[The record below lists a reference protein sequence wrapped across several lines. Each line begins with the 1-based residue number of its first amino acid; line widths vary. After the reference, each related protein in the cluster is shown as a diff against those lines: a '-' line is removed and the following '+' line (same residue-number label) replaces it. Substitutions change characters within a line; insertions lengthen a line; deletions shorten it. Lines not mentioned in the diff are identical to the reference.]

1 MIRVIF
7 YLIIVAVLAFGAVW
21 LADRPGEVAIT
32 WQGTRI
38 DTSMLVLIAA
48 VAAVAVAAVILWS
61 ILRAI
66 VRAPETIARYRR
78 YRRGVRGYLA
88 VSKGLIAVG
97 SGDARAAKRLTT
109 EAVRIAPR
117 EPLTLLLAAQSA
129 QLSGDHDTAVATFQ
143 DMANRD
149 DTRVLGLHGLFV
161 EAQRRADHAAAL
173 TYAEEA
179 ARHASVP
186 VWAAQ
191 AVLEFRCVAGDWSGA
206 LDRLDRNLKSRLI
219 DRRTYRRQRAVL
231 LTAQAQAL
239 APTDRERATA
249 LSREAAK
256 LAPDLVPAA
265 ALAARLLGEAGERRK
280 AGRIL
285 ERAWHA
291 NPHPDLAD
299 AYVALRPGDSARQRL
314 SRIEALAAKGPSD
327 TEAAL
332 AVARA
337 ALDAKEF
344 AAARTALAPYTTAPR
359 KRVAALMAE
368 LEMAQGDEGRA
379 REWMARALNAR
390 RDPAWT
396 ADAFVS
402 DHWLPISPVS
412 GRLDAFEWKD
422 PLAGEDHGTVIEHR
436 AEVPAQVPASVPARV
451 ETAQAGSAVAAD
463 ATSPRLRGEHS
474 RPSAGVLGAKDAD
487 ANASATARSASGE
500 GSAPPAGPQQA
511 PHPHPLSGSR
521 IHPTSAADNDRTRA
535 SPSSVANGER
545 ERARQADEAQF
556 RPPEG
561 EKEPARPA
569 DEQEFHPPSTEEE
582 QPQRAGE
589 EEQAQRKSEE
599 DSRSPFFAGGR
610 RERRARAAVMAD
622 ESRAARADMTPV
634 VPSVIP
640 LVHAP
645 DDPGPNGEK
654 PEEPE
659 TEPSP
664 PPPDSWSRIRALF
677 KS

>member
-38 DTSMLVLIAA
+38 DTSVLVLIAA
-48 VAAVAVAAVILWS
+48 VAAVAVAAVIVWS

-88 VSKGLIAVG
+88 VSRGLIAVG
-97 SGDARAAKRLTT
+97 SGDARAAKRLTA

-239 APTDRERATA
+239 APTDRERATSLA
-249 LSREAAK
+249 REAAK

-280 AGRIL
+280 GARIL

-344 AAARTALAPYTTAPR
+344 AAARTALAPYTAAPR

-436 AEVPAQVPASVPARV
+436 AEVPAPASVPATV
-451 ETAQAGSAVAAD
+451 ATPPAGPAMATDS
-463 ATSPRLRGEHS
+463 TSPRLRGEHS

-511 PHPHPLSGSR
+511 PHPHPL
-521 IHPTSAADNDRTRA
+521 P
-535 SPSSVANGER
+535 VNGER
-545 ERARQADEAQF
+545 ERAQRAEEAESRADRFPADGEERARPGDEPEL
-556 RPPEG
+556 RPPSAEG
-561 EKEPARPA
+561 EQAPR
-569 DEQEFHPPSTEEE
+569 T
-582 QPQRAGE
+582 GE
-589 EEQAQRKSEE
+589 EEQAQRKGEE

-610 RERRARAAVMAD
+610 RERRVRAAAMAN
-622 ESRAARADMTPV
+622 ESRAVRADMTPV

>member
-7 YLIIVAVLAFGAVW
+7 YLILVAALAFGAVW
-21 LADRPGEVAIT
+21 MADRPGEVAIT

-38 DTSMLVLIAA
+38 DTSVLVLIAA
-48 VAAVAVAAVILWS
+48 VAAVAVATVVLWS

-66 VRAPETIARYRR
+66 VRAPATIARYRR

-88 VSKGLIAVG
+88 VSQGLIAVG
-97 SGDARAAKRLTT
+97 SGDARAAKRFTA
-109 EAVRIAPR
+109 EAARIAPR
-117 EPLTLLLAAQSA
+117 EPLTLLLSAQNA

-143 DMANRD
+143 DMASRD

-206 LDRLDRNLKSRLI
+206 LERLDRNLKSRLI

-231 LTAQAQAL
+231 LTAQAIAQ
-239 APTDRERATA
+239 TDRERATA
-249 LSREAAK
+249 LAREAAK

-314 SRIEALAAKGPSD
+314 SRVEALAAKGPAD

-344 AAARTALAPYTTAPR
+344 AAARTALAPYTAAPR

-436 AEVPAQVPASVPARV
+436 AEVPAVPAVPARV
-451 ETAQAGSAVAAD
+451 ETPQAGPAPQA
-463 ATSPRLRGEHS
+463 E
-474 RPSAGVLGAKDAD
+474 PS
-487 ANASATARSASGE
+487 E
-500 GSAPPAGPQQA
+500 QA
-511 PHPHPLSGSR
+511 PHALP
-521 IHPTSAADNDRTRA
+521 
-535 SPSSVANGER
+535 ANEER
-545 ERARQADEAQF
+545 ERAR
-556 RPPEG
+556 
-561 EKEPARPA
+561 PA
-569 DEQEFHPPSTEEE
+569 DEPESRPPS
-582 QPQRAGE
+582 GE
-589 EEQAQRKSEE
+589 EEQAQRADEE

-610 RERRARAAVMAD
+610 RGRRVRAAAMAN
-622 ESRAARADMTPV
+622 ESRAPRADMTPI
-634 VPSVIP
+634 VPAVIP

-645 DDPGPNGEK
+645 DDPGPNGE
-654 PEEPE
+654 PPAEPE
-659 TEPSP
+659 P
-664 PPPDSWSRIRALF
+664 PPPASWSRIRALF
-677 KS
+677 RS

>member
-7 YLIIVAVLAFGAVW
+7 YLILVAALAFGAVW

-38 DTSMLVLIAA
+38 DTSVLVLIAA
-48 VAAVAVAAVILWS
+48 VAAVVVAAVILWS

-88 VSKGLIAVG
+88 VSQGLIAVG
-97 SGDARAAKRLTT
+97 SGDARAAKRFTAD
-109 EAVRIAPR
+109 AVRIAPR
-117 EPLTLLLAAQSA
+117 EPLTLLLSAQSA
-129 QLSGDHDTAVATFQ
+129 QLSGDHNTAVATFQ
-143 DMANRD
+143 EMASRD

-161 EAQRRADHAAAL
+161 EAQRRNDHAAAL

-231 LTAQAQAL
+231 LTAQAIAQ
-239 APTDRERATA
+239 TDRERATA
-249 LSREAAK
+249 LAREAAK

-280 AGRIL
+280 AARIL

-314 SRIEALAAKGPSD
+314 SRVEALAAKGPAD
-327 TEAAL
+327 AEAAL
-332 AVARA
+332 AVAQA

-344 AAARTALAPYTTAPR
+344 AVARTALAPYTGAPR

-390 RDPAWT
+390 RDPSWT

-436 AEVPAQVPASVPARV
+436 AEVPASVPATI
-451 ETAQAGSAVAAD
+451 ETPQAGPAA
-463 ATSPRLRGEHS
+463 
-474 RPSAGVLGAKDAD
+474 
-487 ANASATARSASGE
+487 ASARSAS
-500 GSAPPAGPQQA
+500 
-511 PHPHPLSGSR
+511 
-521 IHPTSAADNDRTRA
+521 AADDDRTRA
-535 SPSSVANGER
+535 GPSSVASGER
-545 ERARQADEAQF
+545 EQARQADEAESRADSF
-556 RPPEG
+556 PADADR
-561 EKEPARPA
+561 EPARPA
-569 DEQEFHPPSTEEE
+569 DEPEFRPPSAEEE
-582 QPQRAGE
+582 QRA
-589 EEQAQRKSEE
+589 REE

-610 RERRARAAVMAD
+610 RERRARAAAMANK
-622 ESRAARADMTPV
+622 SRASRSDMTPIA
-634 VPSVIP
+634 PAVIP

-645 DDPGPNGEK
+645 DDPGPNGET
-654 PEEPE
+654 PAEPE
-659 TEPSP
+659 P
-664 PPPDSWSRIRALF
+664 PPASWSRIRALF